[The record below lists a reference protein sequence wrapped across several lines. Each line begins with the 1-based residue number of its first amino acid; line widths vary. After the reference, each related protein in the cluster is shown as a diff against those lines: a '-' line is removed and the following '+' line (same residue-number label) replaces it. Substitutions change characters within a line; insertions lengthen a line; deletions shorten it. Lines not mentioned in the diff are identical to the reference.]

1 MTGVV
6 EGLVHASAELAALGL
21 SPGSSGNASVRVGD
35 VMHISPTGV
44 SMGELDA
51 DDLARVSLAD
61 EDWGSHIGGPTPSKE
76 FPLHLAM
83 YARDPSGACVVH
95 LHSTS
100 SVAASCLEPWS
111 EWSALPP
118 LTPYFVMRVGQAP
131 LIPYAPPGDA
141 AQANAVRMMSE
152 PFQGAL
158 LQNHGQI
165 AAGPD
170 VDTAVARA
178 IEIEETARLR
188 VALGEHSGVRTLS
201 DAEAR
206 HLARHYGSPWRESA
220 DAA

>member
-1 MTGVV
+1 MTRIVHQ
-6 EGLVHASAELAALGL
+6 LVRAGAELTSLGL

-35 VMHISPTGV
+35 VMLISPTGV
-44 SMGELDA
+44 PMGELDA

-61 EDWGSHIGGPTPSKE
+61 GDWGSHIGGPKPSKE

-118 LTPYFVMRVGQAP
+118 LTPYFVMRVGQSP

-141 AQANAVRMMSE
+141 DQANAVRMMSE

-165 AAGPD
+165 AAGSD
-170 VDTAVARA
+170 VETAVARA

-188 VALGEHSGVRTLS
+188 VALGEHPGVRTLS
-201 DAEAR
+201 EAEAR
-206 HLARHYGSPWRESA
+206 HLARNYGTPWYESA
-220 DAA
+220 DTA